1 MKAYEDLLKNYDS
14 EKHKFTDK
22 IEELSKYLELTNEKN
37 RSLVEEKIR
46 LERRVR
52 NGEDR
57 LKLMRE
63 NLGL

>member
-1 MKAYEDLLKNYDS
+1 
-14 EKHKFTDK
+14 
-22 IEELSKYLELTNEKN
+22 LTNEKN

-52 NGEDR
+52 NGEER
-57 LKLMRE
+57 VKLMRE